1 MIQRF
6 GKEEITAV
14 TNSIKNASFLSGYTN
29 KFLGGEEI
37 QKFETEFA
45 RFHGC
50 KYGISV
56 NSGTTALFVAQKAAG
71 VKPKNKVAVP
81 CITFTSTTSQVIAC
95 NAFPQFIDIDPD
107 SYCMKID
114 AIPKVKFVIPVHLLG
129 HPCNPEMIKEMK
141 DNKAFVIE
149 DCAQALGAKY
159 KNKIVGSRGDCGIFS
174 FQETKHLTTLGEGG
188 IIVTNNEEFAEKCR
202 RLRNHGEYYKD
213 DSNVG
218 YNFRMT
224 EAQACFGRI
233 QLKKLPKIL
242 EIFRNNASFIFKKLP
257 EAISPPK
264 IPSGVMHSFL
274 ILGCKYHKEKSGF
287 NRDIF
292 LERLTKNRMKILEN
306 ESKSDIKGINFRP
319 GKIIGAGYRTVQ
331 YKIPLYK
338 KFIPKNRCLTGEEF
352 VRNSLFIDIHRWRTK
367 SEINEELSIINKTF
381 DELSK

>member
-1 MIQRF
+1 
-6 GKEEITAV
+6 
-14 TNSIKNASFLSGYTN
+14 
-29 KFLGGEEI
+29 
-37 QKFETEFA
+37 
-45 RFHGC
+45 
-50 KYGISV
+50 
-56 NSGTTALFVAQKAAG
+56 
-71 VKPKNKVAVP
+71 
-81 CITFTSTTSQVIAC
+81 
-95 NAFPQFIDIDPD
+95 
-107 SYCMKID
+107 
-114 AIPKVKFVIPVHLLG
+114 
-129 HPCNPEMIKEMK
+129 
-141 DNKAFVIE
+141 
-149 DCAQALGAKY
+149 
-159 KNKIVGSRGDCGIFS
+159 
-174 FQETKHLTTLGEGG
+174 
-188 IIVTNNEEFAEKCR
+188 
-202 RLRNHGEYYKD
+202 
-213 DSNVG
+213 
-218 YNFRMT
+218 MT

-274 ILGCKYHKEKSGF
+274 MLGCKYHKEKSGF

-338 KFIPKNRCLTGEEF
+338 KFSPKNRCLIGEEF
-352 VRNSLFIDIHRWRTK
+352 VRNSLFIDIHRWRTR